1 MKKGC
6 MLLVACVFTLGLVVG
21 GAQAATEI
29 QWWHAM
35 GGVLGNR
42 VNDICAG
49 FNASQSKYVVKPV
62 YKGNYTET
70 MTAAVAAFRSGKG
83 PHIVQVFEVGTATM
97 MAAEGAVYPVYKL
110 MADAGEP
117 FDESRY
123 LSSVIGYY
131 TTTDGKLLS
140 MPFNSST
147 PVVFWNKEAFK
158 KVGLTGPPK
167 TWEEL

>member
-1 MKKGC
+1 MKKSA
-6 MLLVACVFTLGLVVG
+6 LLIAVIFVFGVVATN
-21 GAQAATEI
+21 ASAATEI

-42 VNDICAG
+42 VNDICDG
-49 FNASQSKYVVKPV
+49 FNASQSQYVVKPV

-97 MAAEGAVYPVYKL
+97 MAAKGAVYPVYKL
-110 MADAGEP
+110 MEDSGEP

-131 TTTDGKLLS
+131 TTTDGRLLS
-140 MPFNSST
+140 MPFNSSN
-147 PVVFWNKEAFK
+147 PVVFWNKKAFK
-158 KVGLTGPPK
+158 KAGLSTVF
-167 TWEEL
+167 

>member
-1 MKKGC
+1 MKKLW
-6 MLLVACVFTLGLVVG
+6 MFPVVFALIFGLTIG
-21 GAQAATEI
+21 SATAATEI

-49 FNASQSKYVVKPV
+49 FNASQSQYMVKPV

-97 MAAEGAVYPVYKL
+97 MAAKGAVYPVHQL
-110 MADAGEP
+110 MADHGEP

-140 MPFNSST
+140 MPFNSWFRSI
-147 PVVFWNKEAFK
+147 
-158 KVGLTGPPK
+158 G
-167 TWEEL
+167 